1 MHERR
6 LSMASETTRERTST
20 NGSGSTGGAA
30 ATRTAELGETLR
42 AAGTGLSDAVG
53 AARTA
58 VPEFARSS
66 QELADELM
74 RRIHAGSD
82 QQVSAGVA
90 MSLGLAIGMLLGSAP
105 RLLVAAALVPVA
117 AMGFV
122 LMDRRFQPRTTGQGS
137 TRGS

>member
-1 MHERR
+1 
-6 LSMASETTRERTST
+6 MASEATHERTKR
-20 NGSGSTGGAA
+20 NGSGGPDKPGVTTRAA
-30 ATRTAELGETLR
+30 DLGDALR
-42 AAGTGLSDAVG
+42 AAGTGIGDAVG

-58 VPEFARSS
+58 APELARSS

-74 RRIHAGSD
+74 RRVQSGSD

-105 RLLVAAALVPVA
+105 RILVAIALVPVA

-122 LMDRRFQPRTTGQGS
+122 LMDRRFEPRAGGQPASRAS
-137 TRGS
+137 

>member
-1 MHERR
+1 
-6 LSMASETTRERTST
+6 MASEATNDRTKS
-20 NGSGSTGGAA
+20 NGSGGPGTPAVT
-30 ATRTAELGETLR
+30 TRAAELGDALR
-42 AAGTGLSDAVG
+42 AAGTGIGDAVG

-58 VPEFARSS
+58 VPELARSS

-74 RRIHAGSD
+74 RRIQAGSD

-105 RLLVAAALVPVA
+105 RLLVAVALVPVA

-122 LMDRRFQPRTTGQGS
+122 LMDRRFEPRPAGPAAS
-137 TRGS
+137 RGS

>member
-1 MHERR
+1 
-6 LSMASETTRERTST
+6 MASEATNERTKS
-20 NGSGSTGGAA
+20 NGSGRPGKPGVTTRAA
-30 ATRTAELGETLR
+30 DLGDALR
-42 AAGTGLSDAVG
+42 AAGTGIGDAVG

-58 VPEFARSS
+58 APELARTS

-74 RRIHAGSD
+74 RRIQAGSD

-105 RLLVAAALVPVA
+105 RILVAVALVPVA

-122 LMDRRFQPRTTGQGS
+122 LMDRRFEPRTGGS
-137 TRGS
+137 AASRGS

>member
-1 MHERR
+1 
-6 LSMASETTRERTST
+6 MASEATNERTKS
-20 NGSGSTGGAA
+20 NGSGSPGKPGVTTRAA
-30 ATRTAELGETLR
+30 DLGDALR
-42 AAGTGLSDAVG
+42 AAGTGIGDAVG

-58 VPEFARSS
+58 APELARTS

-74 RRIHAGSD
+74 RRIQAGSD

-105 RLLVAAALVPVA
+105 RILVAVALVPVA

-122 LMDRRFQPRTTGQGS
+122 LMDRRFEPRTGGS
-137 TRGS
+137 AASRGS

>member
-1 MHERR
+1 
-6 LSMASETTRERTST
+6 MATEATHDRTKG
-20 NGSGSTGGAA
+20 NGSGGPAKAGGP
-30 ATRTAELGETLR
+30 TRAAELGDALR
-42 AAGTGLSDAVG
+42 AAGTGISDAVG

-58 VPEFARSS
+58 APELARTS

-74 RRIHAGSD
+74 RRVQAGSD

-105 RLLVAAALVPVA
+105 RILVALALVPVA

-122 LMDRRFQPRTTGQGS
+122 LMDRRFQPRAGGPVTS
-137 TRGS
+137 RGA